1 MRPKIT
7 AICINKDFLLLNRV
21 AAKPDRNNGKPR
33 MEGMNDVKDWLWL
46 IMLTNTPNSIKSSPI
61 TKVVLSAFCPK
72 NLNSVFSITCAFSNY
87 IQIY

>member
-7 AICINKDFLLLNRV
+7 AICINKDFLLLNSM

-33 MEGMNDVKDWLWL
+33 MDGMNDVKDWLWL

-61 TKVVLSAFCPK
+61 TKVVLSAF
-72 NLNSVFSITCAFSNY
+72 
-87 IQIY
+87 